1 LTTNYFQIIRNRVIF
16 SKFLK
21 REVKYDIILP
31 SGTGPFPTL
40 YMNDGQDLEKLAP
53 AQLCQRHYK
62 NGGRPFIWVSL
73 HTNERRLQE
82 YGTAFIPDYKKRG
95 AQATAYM
102 HFITREMMPHIQA
115 TTPSSASAGLNY
127 FCGFSLG
134 GLSAFDI
141 VWENPER
148 FSRAGVFSGSFW
160 WRNKS
165 YEEGYDE
172 DQDRIM
178 HNKIKKGPFRP
189 GLKFW
194 FECGTNDETEDRNN
208 NGIIDS
214 IEDTLEL
221 IDELHTLGYEEEDT
235 TYVEIRG
242 GEHNFN
248 TWQAVFG
255 DFLGWV
261 LEEDPSPAHREE

>member
-1 LTTNYFQIIRNRVIF
+1 LATNYFQIIRNKTIF

-21 REVKYDIILP
+21 REVKYDVILP
-31 SGTGPFPTL
+31 LSYDPARKFPTL

-53 AQLCQRHYK
+53 AQLCQRHYET
-62 NGGRPFIWVSL
+62 GGSPFIWVSI

-82 YGTAFIPDYKKRG
+82 YGTSYVADYKKRG
-95 AQATAYM
+95 ALATAYM
-102 HFITREMMPHIQA
+102 RFMTEEMMPHIRKI
-115 TTPSSASAGLNY
+115 TPSSSLSAENY

-141 VWENPER
+141 VWENPAL

-160 WRNKS
+160 WRSKS

-172 DQDRIM
+172 DHDRIM
-178 HNKIKKGPFRP
+178 HNKIKEGPFRP

-208 NGIIDS
+208 NGVIDS

-221 IDELHTLGYEEEDT
+221 IDELRAIGYTEADT
-235 TYVEIRG
+235 TYLEVLG

-248 TWQAVFG
+248 TWQAVFK
-255 DFLGWV
+255 DFLDWA
-261 LEEDPSPAHREE
+261 LEDV

>member
-1 LTTNYFQIIRNRVIF
+1 MAANYFQIIRNQTIF
-16 SKFLK
+16 SKYLK
-21 REVKYDIILP
+21 REIIYDLILP
-31 SGTGPFPTL
+31 RNAAPGQRFPTL

-53 AQLCQRHYK
+53 EQLCQRYYK
-62 NGGRPFIWVSL
+62 DGGSPFVWVSV

-82 YGTAFIPDYKKRG
+82 YGTSYVADYKKRG
-95 AQATAYM
+95 ALATAYM
-102 HFITREMMPHIQA
+102 SFITKEMMPYIREN
-115 TTPSSASAGLNY
+115 TPSSVAAGQNY

-141 VWENPER
+141 VWENPGL
-148 FSRAGVFSGSFW
+148 FSKAGVFSGSFW
-160 WRNKS
+160 WRSKS

-172 DQDRIM
+172 DHDRIM
-178 HNKIKKGPFRP
+178 HNKVKAGPFKP

-221 IDELHTLGYEEEDT
+221 IDELHTIGYPKTDI
-235 TYVEIRG
+235 TYLEVKG

-248 TWQAVFG
+248 TWQAVFR
-255 DFLGWV
+255 DFLDWA
-261 LEEDPSPAHREE
+261 LIEKSPRP

>member
-1 LTTNYFQIIRNRVIF
+1 MTGNYFQIIRNRTIF
-16 SKFLK
+16 SRHLK
-21 REVKYDIILP
+21 RELIYDLILP
-31 SGTGPFPTL
+31 QNAVSGETFPVL

-53 AQLCQRHYK
+53 AQLCQRHYES
-62 NGGRPFIWVSL
+62 GGAPFVWVSI

-82 YGTAFIPDYKKRG
+82 YGTSFVADYKKRG
-95 AQATAYM
+95 AMATAYM
-102 HFITREMMPHIQA
+102 KFITTEMMPHIRK
-115 TTPSSASAGLNY
+115 TTAASSAPEENY

-141 VWENPER
+141 VWENPGL

-160 WRNKS
+160 WRSKS
-165 YEEGYDE
+165 YEQGYDG

-178 HNKIKKGPFRP
+178 HNKIKAGPFKP

-194 FECGTNDETEDRNN
+194 FECGTHDETEDRNN

-221 IDELHTLGYEEEDT
+221 IDELRTLGYTETDT
-235 TYVEIRG
+235 TYLEVKG

-248 TWQAVFG
+248 TWQAVFK
-255 DFLGWV
+255 DFLDWALV
-261 LEEDPSPAHREE
+261 

>member
-1 LTTNYFQIIRNRVIF
+1 MAANYFQIIRNKTLF

-21 REVKYDIILP
+21 RAVTYDIIMPQSADPLRK
-31 SGTGPFPTL
+31 FPTL

-53 AQLCQRHYK
+53 GQLCQRHYE
-62 NGGRPFIWVSL
+62 NGGSPFIWVSI

-82 YGTAFIPDYKKRG
+82 YGTSFIPDYKKRG
-95 AQATAYM
+95 ALATAYM
-102 HFITREMMPHIQA
+102 DFVTKEMMPHIRQ
-115 TTPSSASAGLNY
+115 TTPSSPSTGENY

-141 VWENPER
+141 VWENPGL
-148 FSRAGVFSGSFW
+148 FSKAGVFSGSFW
-160 WRNKS
+160 WRSKS

-172 DQDRIM
+172 DHDRIM
-178 HNKIKKGPFRP
+178 HNKVKAGPFKP

-194 FECGTNDETEDRNN
+194 FECGTRDETEDRNN

-221 IDELHTLGYEEEDT
+221 IDELRGIGYGEADT
-235 TYVEIRG
+235 TYLEIKG

-248 TWQAVFG
+248 TWQAVFK
-255 DFLGWV
+255 DFLDWA
-261 LEEDPSPAHREE
+261 LERG